1 VVDLCRD
8 VAGNGRTLSDIASE
22 GPSLAELTPGR
33 SGVALLR
40 SGPVTPQEARP
51 LIESLAQ
58 GWPAVVVR
66 CHPGQWEGPTVP
78 VRTLL
83 PGLLRVSEQGPA
95 VWQPV
100 VSTVR
105 PPGPGPVLPKLRGP
119 LVRRLLAGRT
129 ARRARW
135 VRAWEKVWSM
145 PWG

>member
-1 VVDLCRD
+1 
-8 VAGNGRTLSDIASE
+8 
-22 GPSLAELTPGR
+22 
-33 SGVALLR
+33 
-40 SGPVTPQEARP
+40 

-66 CHPGQWEGPTVP
+66 CHQGQWEGPTVP
-78 VRTLL
+78 VKTLL

-105 PPGPGPVLPKLRGP
+105 PPGPGPVLPQLRGT

-129 ARRARW
+129 APRARW